1 MPIPKS
7 VPEQQF
13 KFKRQYGNVGSQVYI
28 YLYNVLI
35 KGIND
40 VQEDTS
46 INGNGDVRSFN

>member
-1 MPIPKS
+1 MLIPKI

-13 KFKRQYGNVGSQVYI
+13 EFKRQYGNVGSQVYI

-35 KGIND
+35 KGTND

-46 INGNGDVRSFN
+46 VNGNGDVQ